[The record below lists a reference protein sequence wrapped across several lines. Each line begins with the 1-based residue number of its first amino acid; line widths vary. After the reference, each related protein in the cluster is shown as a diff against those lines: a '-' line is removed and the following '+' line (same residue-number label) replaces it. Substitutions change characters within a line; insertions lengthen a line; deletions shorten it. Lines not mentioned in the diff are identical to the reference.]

1 MVKILANHLKDTDD
15 ELKSRIE
22 YRFGKMDKNPTYVFF
37 GTQIIKMGD
46 LLARFKAATSL
57 AKDTGSA
64 AAKNKQKEELCTF
77 VSLFNREIE
86 VEANRLPQ
94 EEAETYA
101 IGTGA
106 DIQKSRTGMA
116 AAKLAFLAI
125 PDNFDA
131 VDVKKRAG
139 VYELTWGRCIGARI
153 YVLEE
158 VDEAG
163 KLLNTTYH
171 TKTSVTVTGSASR
184 VLKFFRLK
192 ATGADGL
199 ESGYTDTIGV
209 WIS

>member
-1 MVKILANHLKDTDD
+1 MVRITAGHLKDTDD

-22 YRFGKMDKNPTYVFF
+22 YRFGKMDKNPTYVIF

-101 IGTGA
+101 LGTGA
-106 DIQKSRTGMA
+106 EIQKPRGA
-116 AAKLAFLAI
+116 AVKLAFLAI

-139 VYELTWGRCIGARI
+139 VYELTWSRCIGARI

-158 VDEAG
+158 LDETG

-171 TKTSVTVTGSASR
+171 TKVSVTVTGSASR